1 MLNLANSARKVRLLF
16 LIESKILNIIVV
28 FKTYEK
34 TTTKQFRRS
43 TKL

>member
-16 LIESKILNIIVV
+16 LIESKILNIFVV

-34 TTTKQFRRS
+34 NYD
-43 TKL
+43 

>member
-1 MLNLANSARKVRLLF
+1 MLNLTNSARKVRLLF

-34 TTTKQFRRS
+34 TTTK
-43 TKL
+43 